1 MHFTSWVFPKGH
13 RIRLALSTSY
23 WPIAFPTPEPVL
35 MTIFTGASTLELPV
49 RPPRKEDAELRDFA
63 PPQGA
68 TPLAQT
74 VLRKGETR
82 RIVERNLAADESVF
96 TRHED
101 TGTYRIDAIDLT
113 LDQIKTGTY
122 RIKTDDPLS
131 ADVTITW
138 TQKLA
143 RGDWRVRTE
152 TETRF
157 RATRDEFL
165 IDATLD
171 AYEGDKR
178 VYTQIWDRR
187 IKRDLV

>member
-1 MHFTSWVFPKGH
+1 M
-13 RIRLALSTSY
+13 
-23 WPIAFPTPEPVL
+23 PEPVL
-35 MTIFTGASTLELPV
+35 LTVFTGASTLELPV
-49 RPPRKEDAELRDFA
+49 RAPRREDAELRDFP

-74 VLRKGETR
+74 VLRQGGTR
-82 RIVERNLAADESVF
+82 RLIERDLAAEESVF

-113 LDQIKTGTY
+113 IDQIKTCTY
-122 RIKTDDPLS
+122 RIRSDDPLS
-131 ADVTITW
+131 ADITIKW

-143 RGDWRVRTE
+143 RGEWRVRTE
-152 TETRF
+152 TQTRF
-157 RATRDEFL
+157 RATEKEFL

-171 AYEGDKR
+171 AFEGDR
-178 VYTQIWDRR
+178 RIYTQIWDRR

>member
-1 MHFTSWVFPKGH
+1 M
-13 RIRLALSTSY
+13 
-23 WPIAFPTPEPVL
+23 PEPVL
-35 MTIFTGASTLELPV
+35 MKIFTGSSSLELPV
-49 RPPRKEDAELRDFA
+49 RPPRKEDAELSDF
-63 PPQGA
+63 PPPAGA

-74 VLRKGETR
+74 VLRKGGTR
-82 RIVERNLAADESVF
+82 RLVERNLATDESVF

-113 LDQIKTGTY
+113 VEQIKTGIY
-122 RIKTDDPLS
+122 RIRTDDPLS
-131 ADVTITW
+131 ADITIKW
-138 TQKLA
+138 TQALA
-143 RGDWRVRTE
+143 RGEWRVRTE

-171 AYEGDKR
+171 AFEGDKR